1 MKRKTAFTLIELL
14 VVIAII
20 AILAAILFPVFA
32 QAREKA
38 RQATCTSNIKQL
50 TTAMLMYT
58 QDYDED
64 FPFWSYADSVACN
77 GPLGNVACQH
87 FESIWFNAIYP
98 YDKNA
103 NIYTCPDAS
112 DHSTITQNQLWG
124 WTKATDLTTV
134 GINAGLV
141 NAQVNYGMSEPISMG
156 SLCGSPNSS
165 GCSQAA
171 LQQVAQTLLIGDCV
185 IALTGNYLPDRTNN
199 PQSANYVLSR
209 VAYPNCDT
217 NPCGAY
223 LNDNG
228 TYTAQPQYDN
238 QARHAQGDIVALP
251 TDMPSGCAILRL
263 FGGLW
268 TGLGQLSNHYLT

>member
-1 MKRKTAFTLIELL
+1 MKRKAAFTLIELL

-38 RQATCTSNIKQL
+38 RQASCTSNIKQL

-112 DHSTITQNQLWG
+112 DNSTITQNQLWG

-134 GINAGLV
+134 GINSGLV
-141 NAQVNYGMSEPISMG
+141 NAEVSYGMNEPLSTG
-156 SLCGSPNSS
+156 TLCGAPNSS

-171 LQQVAQTLLIGDCV
+171 IQQVAQTLLIGDCV
-185 IALTGNYLPDRTNN
+185 IALTGNFLPDRTNN

-209 VAYPNCDT
+209 VAYPNCTT

-228 TYTAQPQYDN
+228 IYTAQPQYDN
-238 QARHAQGDIVALP
+238 QARHSQGDIVGFA
-251 TDMPSGCAILRL
+251 DGHAKWLRDSQITW
-263 FGGLW
+263 GLMD
-268 TGLGQLSNHYLT
+268 GLGPAQ